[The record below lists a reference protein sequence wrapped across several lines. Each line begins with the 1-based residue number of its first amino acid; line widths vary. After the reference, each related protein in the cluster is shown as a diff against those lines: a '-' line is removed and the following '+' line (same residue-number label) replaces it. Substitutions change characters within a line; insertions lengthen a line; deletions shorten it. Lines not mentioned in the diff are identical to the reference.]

1 MKRYCS
7 IFVICIATIHL
18 FGQQTFTDFQDAG
31 MVIGQPNF
39 QSWLVNYSDSVAY
52 GPVCSAI
59 SSKGMLAVAEQ
70 SGGSVK
76 IWYKIPEKNGQ
87 PADVEV
93 GNLSF
98 SQIRTGPSQAY
109 AQSFDGVAWSP
120 DGNKLIAT
128 CGTQNRVLIW
138 NSIPQT
144 NGQPA
149 DVVLGQPN
157 FTSTTAGTSQTTLD
171 YPCGVMISPL
181 GKLLI
186 SDYNNNRVLIWNAI
200 PTVNAAPADVVIGQ
214 PTFSN
219 KISGN
224 KANQL
229 YRPRG
234 VAMSPDGRL
243 LIACS
248 SSHHIFIY
256 DSIPVSNRES
266 ATVVIGQD
274 DFKES
279 SSGTSDSTMY
289 LPYGITVTADGKLA
303 IAEFGNN
310 RVLLYNS
317 LPKMHGAHADNV
329 LGQPDFNSS
338 TNFAPSGSPGMN
350 NFSRVSGISA
360 DLNGRLF
367 VNGRDMHRVMVFG
380 ELPSDSADLA
390 VTIASSDTVLCELST
405 FLYGIKVFNA
415 GPDTAFN
422 VVSTTAL
429 PYGCTLKNYYT
440 LNGSYNKS
448 SGYWKISSI
457 APFDTASLILEGS
470 ADPLTGSQILTTYA
484 NVIGSSAIDKNL
496 SDNGVSINVVVSQA
510 KKPEVPTVRDITICP
525 GTHALLSAE
534 GSGTI
539 RWYTGEIEMNPI
551 ATGPTYYTDS
561 LFQETTFWV
570 ETYNVCRSNPR
581 IPLYVGIN
589 PTYHIERKVYV
600 CSGDGYIF
608 PDGLVQN
615 NIVSTVSH
623 ASYLTSVYGCD
634 STIVTTIL
642 VRPTYSLS
650 ETITLYNGESYTFPD
665 GTVQYNISSP
675 VTHTSNL
682 ASVFGCDSIIVTN
695 ILVRQVYSL
704 SETITLCNGE
714 SYTFPDG
721 TVQYNI
727 SSPVTHTSNLT
738 SVFGYDS
745 TIVTVILVRPAYSFS
760 ETITLCNGE
769 SYTFPDGTVQ
779 YGITSPV
786 THTSNLTSVFG
797 CDSIIVTNINVNTV
811 DASVVQDGSSLK
823 ATLTGATYQWIDD
836 NNDLLPG
843 ENNQDF
849 IATQNGSYAV
859 IISEN
864 GCSATSDFYPVTV
877 QGIRDNPFENQIIVY
892 PNPVGDKVTL
902 DFPSFYNS
910 IQIQIVNLTN
920 QIMNTHS
927 FANVQ
932 KSVELDVRD
941 LKSGIYMILVNADN
955 NKALLKI
962 VKE

>member
-1 MKRYCS
+1 MKTEIARKRNTKTMKRYCS
-7 IFVICIATIHL
+7 IFVVCIITIKL
-18 FGQQTFTDFQDAG
+18 LGQQVFTDFQEASR
-31 MVIGQPNF
+31 VIGQPNF

-52 GPVCSAI
+52 GPVNSAV

-76 IWYKIPEKNGQ
+76 IWYKIPEKNSQ

-93 GNLSF
+93 GNQSF
-98 SQIRTGPSQAY
+98 SQIRNGPSRAY
-109 AQSFDGVAWSP
+109 AESFDGVAWSP

-128 CGTQNRVLIW
+128 CGSQNRVLIW

-149 DVVLGQPN
+149 DVVIGQPN
-157 FTSTTAGTSQTTLD
+157 FTSTTPGTSQKTLD
-171 YPCGVMISPL
+171 YPSSVMVSPS
-181 GKLLI
+181 GRLLI

-200 PTVNAAPADVVIGQ
+200 PTINAAPADVVIGQ

-219 KISGN
+219 KQSGN
-224 KANQL
+224 KADQL

-266 ATVVIGQD
+266 ATVVIGQN
-274 DFKES
+274 DFKLS
-279 SSGTSDSTMY
+279 TSGTSDSTMY
-289 LPYGITVTADGKLA
+289 LPYGVTVTADGKLA

-317 LPKMHGAHADNV
+317 LPEMHGAHADNV
-329 LGQPDFNSS
+329 LGQTDFNSS
-338 TNFAPSGSPGMN
+338 INFAPSGSPSIK
-350 NFSRVSGISA
+350 NFSRASGISA
-360 DLNGRLF
+360 DLNGRLL

-390 VTIASSDTVLCELST
+390 VSIASSDSVLCELSNA
-405 FLYGIKVFNA
+405 LYKINVFNA

-429 PYGCTLKNYYT
+429 PHGCTLENYYT
-440 LNGSYNKS
+440 VNGSYNKS
-448 SGYWKISSI
+448 SGYWTISSI
-457 APFDTASLILEGS
+457 APFETASLILEGS
-470 ADPLTGSQILTTYA
+470 ADTSSVGQILTTYA

-496 SDNGVSINVVVSQA
+496 SDNGVSINVVVSPTD
-510 KKPEVPTVRDITICP
+510 KPEVPTISDITICS

-539 RWYTGEIEMNPI
+539 RWYTGEVEINPI
-551 ATGPTYYTDS
+551 ATGPTYYTDP
-561 LFQETTFWV
+561 LTEETTFWV
-570 ETYNVCRSNPR
+570 ETYNICRSNPR
-581 IPLYVGIN
+581 IPLHVGIN
-589 PTYHIERKVYV
+589 LTYHTERTEYV

-608 PDGLVQN
+608 QDGLVQN

-650 ETITLYNGESYTFPD
+650 ETITLCNGESYTFPD
-665 GTVQYNISSP
+665 GTVQYNIISP
-675 VTHTSNL
+675 VAHTSNL
-682 ASVFGCDSIIVTN
+682 TSVFGCDSMVVTN
-695 ILVRQVYSL
+695 VLVRPAYSL

-721 TVQYNI
+721 TVQNNI
-727 SSPVTHTSNLT
+727 TSPFTHTSNLT
-738 SVFGYDS
+738 SVS
-745 TIVTVILVRPAYSFS
+745 
-760 ETITLCNGE
+760 
-769 SYTFPDGTVQ
+769 
-779 YGITSPV
+779 
-786 THTSNLTSVFG
+786 G
-797 CDSIIVTNINVNTV
+797 CDSIIVTNINVYTV

-823 ATLTGATYQWIDD
+823 AVLIGATYQWIDA
-836 NNDLLPG
+836 NNDLLQG
-843 ENNQDF
+843 ETNQDF
-849 IATQNGSYAV
+849 IATKNGSYAV
-859 IISEN
+859 IVSDKA
-864 GCSATSDFYPVTV
+864 CSATSDFYTVTI
-877 QGIRDNPFENQIIVY
+877 QGIGDNQFENQIIVY
-892 PNPVGDKVTL
+892 PNPVSNKVTL
-902 DFPSFYNS
+902 DFPSIYNS
-910 IQIQIVNLTN
+910 VQIQIVNLNN

-932 KSVELDVRD
+932 KVIELDVREF
-941 LKSGIYMILVNADN
+941 KSGIYMIRVSADN
-955 NKALLKI
+955 NEALLKI